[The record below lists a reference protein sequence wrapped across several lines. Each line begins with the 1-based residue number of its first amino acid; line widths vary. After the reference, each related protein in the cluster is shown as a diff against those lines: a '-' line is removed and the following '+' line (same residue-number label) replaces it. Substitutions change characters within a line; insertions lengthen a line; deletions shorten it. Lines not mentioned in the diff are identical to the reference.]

1 MLSDKD
7 FLTVLQK
14 PVLSFVVFILYLD
27 STYVEINNPT
37 NINVYSQ
44 WSDNLYEATTI
55 ISLDSNWTY
64 IININSKAP
73 NKRAIYTCHSI
84 IATSLFYYMN
94 DIMASVHV
102 FFRNYPQPHWL
113 NGNNFFLQRYN
124 IRINAIK
131 LTPVQDKLFYLDVT
145 LTTHDGRWR

>member
-7 FLTVLQK
+7 FLTMLQK

-102 FFRNYPQPHWL
+102 Y
-113 NGNNFFLQRYN
+113 
-124 IRINAIK
+124 
-131 LTPVQDKLFYLDVT
+131 
-145 LTTHDGRWR
+145 